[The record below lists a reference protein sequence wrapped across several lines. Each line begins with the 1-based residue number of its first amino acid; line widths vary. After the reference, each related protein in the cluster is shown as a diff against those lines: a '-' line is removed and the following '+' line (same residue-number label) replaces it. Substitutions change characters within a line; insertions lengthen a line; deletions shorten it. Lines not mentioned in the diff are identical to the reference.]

1 MMSSALLDTNKRLT
15 DLQLAQ
21 IISAIPQIPLG
32 DPIKVLQH
40 HRSLQHRRILT
51 TSRYTSNRFWLSP
64 KLQQWSN
71 SLEPSISIIKGN
83 YLSRFTLRDFCVNVI
98 NQLRASKLPFLLAM
112 RTAIENPTSANIST
126 IDLLKSLV
134 RQALQIHHGIKTEK
148 SMALSCTRF
157 QTAAT
162 EAEWFQLL
170 ESVLAEMTY
179 EVYLVIDIEILDQE
193 LAPLDGFSLL
203 SAFTQFFNSLS
214 SRGISARV
222 KVLFVSYGSSLPF
235 YLSEEDSAKFV
246 VSAKT
251 NLTPARQ
258 RKRRRQDS
266 YAPRGWRG
274 RISSH
279 HPRTEEKPNLFFKCQ
294 KLEEQ
299 QPDETF

>member
-1 MMSSALLDTNKRLT
+1 MSSAFLDTNKRLT
-15 DLQLAQ
+15 DLQFAQ

-40 HRSLQHRRILT
+40 HRSLQRRRTLT
-51 TSRYTSNRFWLSP
+51 TSRFTSNRFWLSP

-71 SLEPSISIIKGN
+71 SLESSISIIKGN

-98 NQLRASKLPFLLAM
+98 NQLRTSSLPFLLAM
-112 RTAIENPTSANIST
+112 RTALENPTSANIST

-134 RQALQIHHGIKTEK
+134 RQALQIHHGTKTEK

-157 QTAAT
+157 QTAVT

-170 ESVLAEMTY
+170 ESVLAEMRC
-179 EVYLVIDIEILDQE
+179 EVYLVIDIEILDQDF
-193 LAPLDGFSLL
+193 APLDGFSLL

-235 YLSEEDSAKFV
+235 SLSEEDFAKFV
-246 VSAKT
+246 ISAKT
-251 NLTPARQ
+251 SLTPARQ
-258 RKRRRQDS
+258 RKRSRQNS
-266 YAPRGWRG
+266 YAPQGFRLR
-274 RISSH
+274 RISD
-279 HPRTEEKPNLFFKCQ
+279 HPRTEE
-294 KLEEQ
+294 
-299 QPDETF
+299 